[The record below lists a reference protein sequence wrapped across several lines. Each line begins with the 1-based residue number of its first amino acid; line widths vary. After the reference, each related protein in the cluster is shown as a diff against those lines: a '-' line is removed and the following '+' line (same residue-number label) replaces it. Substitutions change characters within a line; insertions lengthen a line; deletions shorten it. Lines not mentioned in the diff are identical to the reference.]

1 MVSHSSSLLRILSR
15 INFVR
20 ISLKMPTMGGIT
32 STTTRKGNIEM
43 HPDYQPDEYDVHSS
57 MPFVIQPTKMPD
69 FYFGHVP
76 GTVRFA
82 PWVKPAVIGGLVGIV
97 LTVLIHVL

>member
-1 MVSHSSSLLRILSR
+1 ML
-15 INFVR
+15 
-20 ISLKMPTMGGIT
+20 TMGGIT
-32 STTTRKGNIEM
+32 STTIEKGNIEM
-43 HPDYQPDEYDVHSS
+43 H
-57 MPFVIQPTKMPD
+57 MPD

-76 GTVRFA
+76 GTVRVA